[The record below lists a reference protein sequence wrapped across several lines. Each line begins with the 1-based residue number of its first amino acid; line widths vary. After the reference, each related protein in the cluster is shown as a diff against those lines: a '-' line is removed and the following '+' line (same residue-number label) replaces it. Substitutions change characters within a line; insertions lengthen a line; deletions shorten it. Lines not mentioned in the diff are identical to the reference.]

1 MTRPGESLTEAL
13 LDPATY
19 RGDPFATYSALRAE
33 APVAWCASKGFW
45 AISTHAEVSKI
56 SVDPERFCSSKGILV
71 DEIGNSYDSPPTMMH
86 TDPPAHT
93 RWRRMIQP
101 SFKPSSVRSLDESI
115 RAMASALL
123 DKVTAGE
130 PFDLVADLA
139 VPFPL
144 QVICALLGAD
154 TSQWPQF
161 FEWSEAA
168 IPGAL
173 DISDEQRAC
182 ALEEMWHYL
191 VDLAIT
197 KRGEPVDDVVSQ
209 LAMATVDGE
218 PLSEA
223 ELAMLLIQ
231 LLVAGNETT
240 RNLISAGIL
249 ALAENPE
256 QLALLIEDPDRIP
269 LAVEELLRWTTPV
282 VSFVRTATVDSVL
295 HGQEIAAG
303 EAVLLL
309 YASANRDEDV
319 FGPSADRLDIGR
331 NPNPHLSFGFGTHF
345 CLGAALARLE
355 ARIALEELL
364 SRFSSIEISRPV
376 VKSPSPIIAGISQ
389 AIVTLR

>member
-295 HGQEIAAG
+295 RGQEIAAG